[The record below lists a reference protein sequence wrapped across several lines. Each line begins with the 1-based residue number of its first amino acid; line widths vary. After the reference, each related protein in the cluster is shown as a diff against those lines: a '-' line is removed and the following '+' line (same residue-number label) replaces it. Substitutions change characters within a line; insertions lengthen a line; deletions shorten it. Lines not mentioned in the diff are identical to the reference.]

1 MTFQARIGINKNK
14 VKAESLAVHSE
25 KRVEVNMEIVKFTE
39 LEDKIKHIV
48 SEQVFLKKQ
57 ILISEEALKNKELEI
72 EQLQSKVRV
81 LDEERNSVR
90 ARVDSLLGL
99 LADIEVVK

>member
-1 MTFQARIGINKNK
+1 
-14 VKAESLAVHSE
+14 
-25 KRVEVNMEIVKFTE
+25 MEIGKFAE

-57 ILISEEALKNKELEI
+57 ISILEDALKNKESEI
-72 EQLQSKVRV
+72 EEYKSKFKI

-90 ARVDSLLGL
+90 ARVDSLLDL